1 MLSEEVTQNL
11 PSDKLSTTATSDQTI
26 FLLFWSLKKGLLLSY
41 NFLKVFP
48 HYLPY
53 YFFKLS
59 VFVDLHNKLIE
70 NISKLFNF
78 FLKGLYFLE
87 SNQIFYQIE
96 CFWLAYFVFFSLHST
111 FMKQKYMQTQQYFLK
126 TSKGKLQ
133 PSFLLYLTHRNVSL
147 HTSAK

>member
-1 MLSEEVTQNL
+1 MLSGEVTQNL

-26 FLLFWSLKKGLLLSY
+26 FLLFWSSKKGLLLSH

-70 NISKLFNF
+70 NILKLFKF

-87 SNQIFYQIE
+87 SNQIFY
-96 CFWLAYFVFFSLHST
+96 
-111 FMKQKYMQTQQYFLK
+111 
-126 TSKGKLQ
+126 
-133 PSFLLYLTHRNVSL
+133 
-147 HTSAK
+147 

>member
-1 MLSEEVTQNL
+1 MLSGEVTQNL

-70 NISKLFNF
+70 NILKLFLTSF
-78 FLKGLYFLE
+78 SRVYIF
-87 SNQIFYQIE
+87 SNQIKFFIRSNASGLRTLYFSVYTPHSWSRSTYKHNNI
-96 CFWLAYFVFFSLHST
+96 FWKL
-111 FMKQKYMQTQQYFLK
+111 LK
-126 TSKGKLQ
+126 EGCNP
-133 PSFLLYLTHRNVSL
+133 PSFFT
-147 HTSAK
+147 

>member
-1 MLSEEVTQNL
+1 MLSGEVTQNL

-26 FLLFWSLKKGLLLSY
+26 FLLFWSLKKGLLLSC

-87 SNQIFYQIE
+87 SNQIFY
-96 CFWLAYFVFFSLHST
+96 
-111 FMKQKYMQTQQYFLK
+111 
-126 TSKGKLQ
+126 
-133 PSFLLYLTHRNVSL
+133 
-147 HTSAK
+147 